1 MERTTERLVRTYLG
15 YRLAGPAG
23 CALAFVGFLAFFL
36 VIGLLGAARSCERHL
51 NAAIPPPHTSA
62 LSQAN
67 GGMK

>member
-36 VIGLLGAARSCERHL
+36 VIGLLGAAKSCERHL
-51 NAAIPPPHTSA
+51 NAAIPAPHASA
-62 LSQAN
+62 LSRAD
-67 GGMK
+67 GGLK